1 MRPIAAALGV
11 SPPTVMRAVRRYQE
25 AGEAGLVDRRA
36 DNGRRKLDDDY
47 LAALLALLGER
58 ASDHGWPRPTWT
70 RELLAL
76 TLAGRTGTKVSAPT
90 MSRALKAVGARRGRP
105 RPVVICPLSAR
116 QRRRRRAAIRAVAE
130 GLAQDEELFY
140 EDEVDVHLNP
150 KIGLDWMP
158 SGLQREAVTPGRNR
172 KAYLAGALDSR
183 TGRLIAVQGDRKTA
197 RLFLALLEELLRRYP
212 NARLLHLVLDNYGI
226 HYSRQ
231 VQAWLRDRG
240 QRVRLHFLP
249 PYSPNDN
256 PIERV
261 WQDLHANVTRN
272 HTRRSL
278 AWLLKDVVA
287 WIQARN
293 ASEAAAH
300 RRAA

>member
-1 MRPIAAALGV
+1 MLGV
-11 SPPTVMRAVRRYQE
+11 SPPTVMRAVRRYRE
-25 AGEAGLVDRRA
+25 EGEAGLVDRRA

-47 LAALLALLGER
+47 LASLLGLLGDR
-58 ASDHGWPRPTWT
+58 ASDHGWSRPTWT

-76 TLAGRTGTKVSAPT
+76 TLALRTGTDVSPPT
-90 MSRALKAVGARRGRP
+90 MSRALKAIGARRGRP
-105 RPVVICPLSAR
+105 RPIVICPLSAR
-116 QRRRRRAAIRAVAE
+116 QRRRRLAAIRAVAE
-130 GLAQDEELFY
+130 GLSSDEHLLY

-158 SGLQREAVTPGRNR
+158 KGLQREAVTPGKNR

-183 TGRLIAVQGDRKTA
+183 TGRLIVVEGDRKTA
-197 RLFLALLEELLRRYP
+197 RLFIDLLEEVLRRYP
-212 NARLLHLVLDNYGI
+212 TARLLHFVLDNYGI
-226 HYSRQ
+226 HHSRL
-231 VQAWLRDRG
+231 VKAWLRDRG

-272 HTRRSL
+272 HTRRTL
-278 AWLLKDVVA
+278 PWLLKDVWA
-287 WIQARN
+287 WIRVRN
-293 ASEAAAH
+293 ASEAAAR